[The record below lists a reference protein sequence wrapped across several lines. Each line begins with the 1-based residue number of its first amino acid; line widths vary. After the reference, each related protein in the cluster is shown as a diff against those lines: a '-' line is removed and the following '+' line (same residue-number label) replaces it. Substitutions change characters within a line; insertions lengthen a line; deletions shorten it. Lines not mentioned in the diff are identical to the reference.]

1 MLPGKVFVYDGI
13 KKIGESEPIWF
24 FPEDMETLY
33 MWPIVIN
40 QEQPDPP
47 VPPTPPD
54 PPVPPGPNPPEPVPP
69 VPPRP
74 VPTPDNPGGGIA
86 QTGDATPFATIAIIA
101 VVAALECG
109 IALRKENF

>member
-1 MLPGKVFVYDGI
+1 
-13 KKIGESEPIWF
+13 
-24 FPEDMETLY
+24 

-54 PPVPPGPNPPEPVPP
+54 PPVPPGPVPPEPVPP
-69 VPPRP
+69 VPPVPPTP

-86 QTGDATPFATIAIIA
+86 QTGDATPFAAVAVLA
-101 VVAALECG
+101 VVAALGCG
-109 IALRKENF
+109 IALRKETWRS

>member
-1 MLPGKVFVYDGI
+1 MPGKVFVYDGI

-69 VPPRP
+69 VPPTP

-86 QTGDATPFATIAIIA
+86 QTGDATPFAAVAVLAI
-101 VVAALECG
+101 VAALGCG
-109 IALRKENF
+109 IALRKEYF